1 MLGRENQ
8 EEDRPVKC
16 GVSIKITSRL
26 LSTCMFVH
34 ALVHMHDLSVKY
46 RDRNSFSQVVSS

>member
-16 GVSIKITSRL
+16 GVSIKINSRL